1 MKLIGLLIFL
11 SVACY
16 SQVEDSVLY
25 QIINIPNDTERV
37 NQLYKTGFDLRNSN
51 PQLAYQ
57 YAKVCEEEGLKCNS
71 PKHLAKSYNLLGVL
85 FYKKTNFNKA
95 IDYQKKALQL
105 NQLANNHVGIAIN
118 QTNLGNIYTDIN
130 LFQQAETAYL
140 QALQTYNQLGNTNQL
155 TRCLINLG
163 VLKFNQKSYEPAI
176 RQFKE
181 ALVYAE
187 EINDYDLMAN
197 CNNNIGAILMVQ
209 NKLDSSL
216 FYLEDGL
223 KIIQLTDNEFEQADY
238 YNNIAN
244 VYIKKQEFAMAS
256 HYIALTDSICKK
268 YDYTEACIEL
278 LHTKS
283 LFYEALKNYEQ
294 AYYWVKQHQQLKDSL
309 LEIDKATIDLDFI
322 DSHNTI
328 HSEMHPD
335 TFNNQWLLIIL
346 TLLAIGIP
354 LFLIRYK
361 R

>member
-1 MKLIGLLIFL
+1 MKLIGLLVFL
-11 SVACY
+11 SIACY

-25 QIINIPNDTERV
+25 QVMNIPNDTERV

-57 YAKVCEEEGLKCNS
+57 YAKACEQEGLQCNS

-85 FYKKTNFNKA
+85 FYKKNNFNKA
-95 IDYQKKALQL
+95 IDYQKKALRL
-105 NQLANNHVGIAIN
+105 NQLANNNIGIAIN

-130 LFQQAETAYL
+130 LFQQAEMAYL
-140 QALQTYNQLGNTNQL
+140 QALKAYNELGSTNQL

-163 VLKFNQKSYEPAI
+163 VLKFNQKSYDPAI
-176 RQFKE
+176 RQFEE

-187 EINDYDLMAN
+187 EINDYDLIAN

-209 NKLDSSL
+209 NKLDSAL
-216 FYLEDGL
+216 IYLEDGL

-244 VYIKKQEFAMAS
+244 VYIKKQEFETAT

-268 YDYTEACIEL
+268 YDYSEALIEL
-278 LHTKS
+278 LHTRS
-283 LFYEALKNYEQ
+283 LFYEAQKNYEQ

-309 LEIDKATIDLDFI
+309 QKIDKATVDLEFTD
-322 DSHNTI
+322 NYTVTGTNK
-328 HSEMHPD
+328 HPENL
-335 TFNNQWLLIIL
+335 NNQWLLITL
-346 TLLAIGIP
+346 TLLVIGIP